1 MPYQKSE
8 KKFKIKFSDI
18 IDNNNNNNNNS
29 IFGQGKTEI
38 CMKILKVNEKKVCI

>member
-18 IDNNNNNNNNS
+18 IDNNNNNS
-29 IFGQGKTEI
+29 IFGQGETKI

>member
-18 IDNNNNNNNNS
+18 IDNNNNNNS

-38 CMKILKVNEKKVCI
+38 CMKILKVNEKKACI

>member
-18 IDNNNNNNNNS
+18 IDNNNNNS
-29 IFGQGKTEI
+29 IFGQGETEI

>member
-18 IDNNNNNNNNS
+18 IDNNNNNNN
-29 IFGQGKTEI
+29 IFGQGETEI
-38 CMKILKVNEKKVCI
+38 CMKILKVNENKVCI

>member
-1 MPYQKSE
+1 MQYQKSE

-18 IDNNNNNNNNS
+18 IDNNNNS

-38 CMKILKVNEKKVCI
+38 CMKILKVNENKVCI